1 MPDIHDT
8 RVWSELMIL
17 WRLMRSVHKSNED
30 PTDEDVAR
38 FIKWVEKFQELFF
51 SLKWV
56 PAANQIHRLSH
67 LAFFMQSR
75 SFKSIGAF
83 SLEGLEHGNFSA
95 KDGEQRRVWKGD
107 TKQGNFQLF
116 RLLRL
121 QSSPTLVKAMEKIE
135 MEKRRPMK
143 CSKCGQLGHRR
154 TSKKCGLYNDGTVD
168 DETVDDEENENQVE
182 GDDSQDEL
190 VYDDHEVDQSE
201 AGADET
207 QDDTTTDI
215 DDDSDDTDITII
227 NVDEN
232 NECITS

>member
-1 MPDIHDT
+1 M
-8 RVWSELMIL
+8 
-17 WRLMRSVHKSNED
+17 
-30 PTDEDVAR
+30 
-38 FIKWVEKFQELFF
+38 
-51 SLKWV
+51 

-121 QSSPTLVKAMEKIE
+121 QSSPTLVKSLEKIE

-154 TSKKCGLYNDGTVD
+154 TGKNCGLYNDGTVA
-168 DETVDDEENENQVE
+168 DEENEHQVK
-182 GDDSQDEL
+182 GDDLQDEL
-190 VYDDHEVDQSE
+190 VFEDPEVDQSE
-201 AGADET
+201 AECDET
-207 QDDTTTDI
+207 QDVTTTDI
-215 DDDSDDTDITII
+215 VDDSDDTDVTII

-232 NECITS
+232 NEWITS

>member
-1 MPDIHDT
+1 MG
-8 RVWSELMIL
+8 S
-17 WRLMRSVHKSNED
+17 
-30 PTDEDVAR
+30 
-38 FIKWVEKFQELFF
+38 
-51 SLKWV
+51 
-56 PAANQIHRLSH
+56 AANQIHRLSH

-75 SFKSIGAF
+75 TFKSIGAF

-95 KDGEQRRVWKGD
+95 KDGELRRVWKGD

-135 MEKRRPMK
+135 MEKRKPMK

-154 TSKKCGLYNDGTVD
+154 TSKKCSLYI
-168 DETVDDEENENQVE
+168 DEPVDDEENQQQ
-182 GDDSQDEL
+182 DPQDEL
-190 VYDDHEVDQSE
+190 VFDEHEVEQSDAE
-201 AGADET
+201 GDET
-207 QDDTTTDI
+207 QDDIATDPE
-215 DDDSDDTDITII
+215 DEESDDTDVTII